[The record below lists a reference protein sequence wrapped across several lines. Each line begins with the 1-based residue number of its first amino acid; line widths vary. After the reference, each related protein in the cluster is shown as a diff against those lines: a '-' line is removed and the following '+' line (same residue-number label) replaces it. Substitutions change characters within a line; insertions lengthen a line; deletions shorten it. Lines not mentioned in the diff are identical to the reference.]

1 MGEAFIIDTARGIV
15 KPVDGSTGAPIPGS
29 TDPFHH
35 LPPVEWVQKQVD
47 WGVNHISASG
57 LIDPLKSIAP
67 VVGVEIGTC
76 LGTSAE
82 LFLKE
87 LPSLQTL
94 YCVDHY
100 PTFIDW
106 NGTVMSEERQACMKG
121 HARQRLSAYGNR
133 AEFQYMDSEMFAA
146 EFEVSSRYSQLDFV
160 FVDGDGDHS
169 FEGVMRDFN
178 LYWPLIRVGG
188 IFAGHDWNLP
198 SVQQAIKT
206 FFPDY
211 SKVVL
216 VSNEGWY
223 TIK

>member
-1 MGEAFIIDTARGIV
+1 MGEAFVIDTTRGTAR
-15 KPVDGSTGAPIPGS
+15 PVDGTTGSPIPGS

-35 LPPVEWVQKQVD
+35 LPPVEWVQKQIE

-67 VVGVEIGTC
+67 VVGAEIGTC
-76 LGTSAE
+76 LGFSAE

-121 HARQRLSAYGNR
+121 DALQRLSAYGTR
-133 AEFQYMDSEMFAA
+133 AQLRYQTSEQFALEFG
-146 EFEVSSRYSQLDFV
+146 VSSKIQYLDFI
-160 FVDGDGDHS
+160 FVDGDHS
-169 FEGVMRDFN
+169 FEGVMKDFT
-178 LYWPLIRVGG
+178 LYWDHIRPGG

-198 SVQQAIKT
+198 TVQQAVKT
-206 FFPDY
+206 FFPDP
-211 SKVVL
+211 SKVVS

-223 TIK
+223 IVKS